1 MSSSSSWSPTAAE
14 RERMKEARIAFARWI
29 RSLQAE
35 ATVHLPAGHSFP
47 SHKEDAVAY
56 ALDFVQRLASA
67 NDVAISLFFFDL
79 GPLCQLAVTIH
90 FEHGQR
96 LILLF

>member
-1 MSSSSSWSPTAAE
+1 
-14 RERMKEARIAFARWI
+14 MKEARTAFARWI
-29 RSLQAE
+29 RSLEEE
-35 ATVHLPAGHSFP
+35 ATVHLPANHSFP

-56 ALDFVQRLASA
+56 ALEFVQRLASA
-67 NDVAISLFFFDL
+67 NDVTITRFVFNL

-96 LILLF
+96 LILVF